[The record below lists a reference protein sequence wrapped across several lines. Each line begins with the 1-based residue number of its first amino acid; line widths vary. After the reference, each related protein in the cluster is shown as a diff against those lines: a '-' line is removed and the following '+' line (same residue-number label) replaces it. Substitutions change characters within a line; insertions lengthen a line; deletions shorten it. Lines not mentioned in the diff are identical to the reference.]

1 MFREI
6 IGTAADYASLIGL
19 LLTVSIWWG
28 LRKIKN
34 TYIFRVRAPE
44 FVRVLTKRA
53 SILIACGNDFENS
66 RQIIDVELV
75 TSDVMLN
82 SMQRRM
88 RGESRKAVKKLRRLI
103 KEYRRAPGNEEHFY
117 LIYSEMQC
125 VIQEVKELQKELN
138 LE

>member
-34 TYIFRVRAPE
+34 TYIFRLRAPE
-44 FVRVLTKRA
+44 FVRVLTKHA
-53 SILIACGNDFENS
+53 SILIACGNDFDGS
-66 RQIIDVELV
+66 RQAIDVELV

-82 SMQRRM
+82 SMQRKM
-88 RGESRKAVKKLRRLI
+88 RGESRKAVKRLRKLI
-103 KEYRRAPGNEEHFY
+103 KEYRQTPGNEEHFY
-117 LIYSEMQC
+117 LIYAEMQR